1 VVPRRA
7 APLTT
12 GADRAAPPWHA
23 LSVDATLNA
32 TGADRTGLSEA
43 EAEARLARD
52 GDRALANRYALAG
65 AALAVLLQVLAALVD
80 PLARVLRVTP
90 LDPLEW
96 LVVVG
101 LASIPAL
108 SGQLFKLARSK
119 PAERP

>member
-1 VVPRRA
+1 
-7 APLTT
+7 
-12 GADRAAPPWHA
+12 
-23 LSVDATLNA
+23 
-32 TGADRTGLSEA
+32 
-43 EAEARLARD
+43 
-52 GDRALANRYALAG
+52 
-65 AALAVLLQVLAALVD
+65 VLAAIVD
-80 PLARVLRVTP
+80 PLARVQRVTP